1 MLMPELD
8 DRNYDDLVQEG
19 LILLPV
25 VAPGWTNHNP
35 SDPGITLVEL
45 LAYITEMLVY
55 RLGRISPASKLQFLK
70 LLKGANWEGL
80 AEESKARF
88 LALLASGKREDWESL
103 AGSHSINFGREI
115 DCAIAIAGVAELDAA
130 IGYVTRDLMCNECA
144 VTARDF
150 EQIARKAALD
160 HLGPECPV
168 NILCV
173 PSVNLEA
180 DRVDGMKRAGR
191 MDRKEPDA
199 FGHRAHI
206 SVIVAPI
213 RELDEASAADLREKI
228 KSDLCA
234 RSLLTTRVHVVAPLY
249 LHVSIRATIAPKPGR
264 SVQQISDA
272 VNESLQRR
280 FSPQPGQETQ
290 ARETDDNR
298 AHRPFGK
305 PLHIAELIETI
316 DETTGVDYV
325 EHVHILQMS
334 DSGRNLAEPGAAL
347 GVQVGLRST
356 VGIDTLLG
364 GQKALGSERLLR
376 NDEGKLVSILLRPW
390 ELLRLSLVVEDAHFL
405 EARGIGGRDE

>member
-19 LILLPV
+19 LTLLPV
-25 VAPGWTNHNP
+25 VAPEWTNHNP

-45 LAYITEMLVY
+45 LAHITEMLVY

-88 LALLASGKREDWESL
+88 LALLVGGKREDWERL
-103 AGSHSINFGREI
+103 AGSHPINLEREI
-115 DCAIAIAGVAELDAA
+115 DCAIATAGVAELDAA
-130 IGYVTRDLMCNECA
+130 IGYVTQDLMRNECA

-160 HLGPECPV
+160 HLGPEYPV

-180 DRVDGMKRAGR
+180 DQADRVNR
-191 MDRKEPDA
+191 MYRPETTA
-199 FGHRAHI
+199 YGHRAHV
-206 SVIVAPI
+206 SVVVAPI
-213 RELDEASAADLREKI
+213 GEFDEASAADLREKI
-228 KSDLCA
+228 KSDLRA

-249 LHVSIRATIAPKPGR
+249 LHVSIGATIAPKPGQ
-264 SVQQISDA
+264 SAQQISDA
-272 VNESLQRR
+272 MSESLERR
-280 FSPQPGQETQ
+280 FSPQPGQETR
-290 ARETDDNR
+290 AGEADD
-298 AHRPFGK
+298 HRGRRFFGK
-305 PLHIAELIETI
+305 PLHIAELIETL

-325 EHVHILQMS
+325 ERVRILQMS
-334 DSGRNLAEPGAAL
+334 DSGRNLAQPGSAL

-356 VGIDTLLG
+356 VGVDTLLG

-376 NDEGKLVSILLRPW
+376 NDEGRLVSILLRPW
-390 ELLRLSLVVEDAHFL
+390 ELLRLSLVAEEVHFL
-405 EARGIGGRDE
+405 EAQGIGGRNE

>member
-19 LILLPV
+19 LSLLPV

-45 LAYITEMLVY
+45 LAYFTEMLVY
-55 RLGRISPASKLQFLK
+55 RIGRITPASKLQFLK

-88 LALLASGKREDWESL
+88 LALLAGGKREDWESL
-103 AGSHSINFGREI
+103 AGSHPINLEREI

-130 IGYVTRDLMCNECA
+130 IGYLAQDLMRNECA
-144 VTARDF
+144 VTTRDF

-180 DRVDGMKRAGR
+180 DQVGPVDRVHG
-191 MDRKEPDA
+191 PQPTTY
-199 FGHRAHI
+199 GHRAHV
-206 SVIVAPI
+206 SVVVAPI

-228 KSDLCA
+228 KSDLRA

-290 ARETDDNR
+290 ARKTDDNR

-316 DETTGVDYV
+316 DETAGVDYV

-334 DSGRNLAEPGAAL
+334 DSGRNLAEPGAAM

-390 ELLRLSLVVEDAHFL
+390 ELLRPSLVVEDVHFL